1 MPGIGVVTNPRSKAN
16 RRDPAGMHRLAYLL
30 GTRGEAQATGSID
43 DLYRVAEQFKA
54 AGIDVLGIHGG
65 DGTLHVTLTAF
76 IKTYGDTP
84 LPRIAILG
92 GGTLNTIARGLGIR
106 GAPQSILYQVIE
118 QYHQGLELKT
128 LSRPVMHIGDQY
140 GFIFGNGIIANFLEA
155 YYATGKPSPTTGALL
170 LVRGAAS
177 ALVRGSFARRLARR
191 LHARVAVD
199 GKAWPW
205 TDFATI
211 TCGTV
216 PEIGIGFAP
225 YARCMESVQHF
236 AHVGFHCQPNDIVW
250 ELPAIY
256 RGRPVAASKAESGLA
271 REMVIETDAEVP
283 YIIDGDLHTQKPG
296 ALRVSMGPVLQ
307 IIVPG
312 AGVDLG

>member
-30 GTRGEAQATGSID
+30 GTRGEAQATGSLD
-43 DLYRVAEQFKA
+43 DLYRAAEQFKA

-76 IKTYGDTP
+76 IQVYGDTP
-84 LPRIAILG
+84 LPPIAVLG
-92 GGTLNTIARGLGIR
+92 GGTLNTIARGLRIQ
-106 GAPQSILYQVIE
+106 GAPNEILYQVIE
-118 QYHQGLELKT
+118 RYHENGGFKT
-128 LSRPVMHIGDQY
+128 IERPIMRIGEQY
-140 GFIFGNGIIANFLEA
+140 GFIFGNGLIANFMEA
-155 YYATGKPSPTTGALL
+155 YYASGKPSPATGALL
-170 LVRGAAS
+170 LVRAAAS
-177 ALVRGSFARRLARR
+177 ALVRGRFARRLARR
-191 LHARVAVD
+191 LEARVTVD
-199 GKAWPW
+199 GKAWAA

-271 REMVIETDAEVP
+271 REMIIETDAEVP
-283 YIIDGDLHTQKPG
+283 YIIDGDLHAQKPG
-296 ALRVSMGPVLQ
+296 ALRVAMGPVLK